1 VQVPARRRCQRRA
14 AQGALGRGRLG
25 SGGYGVVYTFDGSL
39 PRNRAAIRLWVR
51 TLERFL
57 RTHESDDALLNRTFV
72 LP

>member
-1 VQVPARRRCQRRA
+1 MSEQETRQ
-14 AQGALGRGRLG
+14 LYF
-25 SGGYGVVYTFDGSL
+25 GGDICTFDGSL

-57 RTHESDDALLNRTFV
+57 RAHESDDALLNRTFV